1 MMKRAERF
9 LAWAMVWVMLGLW
22 ISMPVF
28 AEDAAE
34 EETAYSSVLMEAKT
48 GIVLDGAEQETPR
61 AIGSL
66 TKLMTVYL
74 TAAAVEEELLAPE
87 TMVAAPAAAQEQKGA
102 VIWLEAGD
110 TMSVNDLLKGVMIG
124 NANDAAVTLAC
135 AVSGTEQQFVMDM
148 NSAAFSLGMH
158 DTRFADATGLS
169 DENMSSAKD
178 IALLCRGLLAYEWLT
193 PIFTTWRDFL
203 RDGETE
209 LVSEN
214 TLTKHY
220 EGLRGFKAGHGETCG
235 YTLAVAAER
244 DGFCCI
250 AVILGCEDEDARF
263 SKGKTLLARGFS
275 GYTVTTPDFSTE
287 FMKPVNVHHGMDAAV
302 IAYPEQLAGAAI
314 PKGESVSCVVV
325 LPNYIEAPVAEG
337 DVLGCVAFYCG
348 DTLLYETS
356 LCAAASVE
364 RRGFADSFTLLL
376 ENMFK

>member
-1 MMKRAERF
+1 MKQPSRF
-9 LAWAMVWVMLGLW
+9 LTWLTAWVMLCAWLPL
-22 ISMPVF
+22 SVF
-28 AEDAAE
+28 AEGAS
-34 EETAYSSVLMEAKT
+34 ETAATESTVLMEGET
-48 GIVLDGAEQETPR
+48 GIVLAGEGQDTQR

-74 TAAAVEEELLAPE
+74 TAQAVEEGTLTPD
-87 TMVAAPAAAQEQKGA
+87 TMIAAPAAAQEQKGA

-110 TMSVNDLLKGVMIG
+110 TMSVTDLLKGVIIG

-135 AVSGTEQQFVMDM
+135 AVSGTEAQFVMDM
-148 NSAAFSLGMH
+148 NSAAFTLGMH
-158 DTRFADATGLS
+158 NTRFADATGLS
-169 DENMSSAKD
+169 DENLGTAKD
-178 IALLCRGLLAYEWLT
+178 VALLCRGLLAYDWLT

-203 RDGETE
+203 RDGATE

-214 TLTKHY
+214 TLTKKY
-220 EGLRGFKAGHGETCG
+220 EGLRGFKAGHGEACG
-235 YTLAVAAER
+235 YTLAAAAER

-250 AVILGCEDEDARF
+250 AVVLGCEDEDTRF
-263 SKGKTLLARGFS
+263 SKGKSLLAKGFA

-287 FMKPVNVHHGMDAAV
+287 FMKPVTVRHGMDSAV
-302 IAYPEQLAGAAI
+302 LTEPLQLVSAAI

-325 LPNYIEAPVAEG
+325 LPNYAEAPVRAG

-348 DTLLYETS
+348 DTMLYETA

-364 RRGFADSFTLLL
+364 RRGFWDSFAQLL